1 VRAPLTDPPRRFV
14 ASETHAGRPGRPA
27 RGMTPGPAPAPPPAA
42 AAFLAALNAA
52 RADPAAYGRA
62 VGVDLSAAAPSRP
75 LAWSGLLAA
84 SAQAHSADMAARNY
98 FAHAGSD
105 GSNPG
110 QRMARAGYQF
120 STWGESIAAGI
131 ADPAEALAQLV
142 VDRGVPDLGHR
153 HMLLAIGSPYN
164 LLTEVGIALA
174 AGGSYGSYWTVDA
187 AAPAVGAPGGP
198 SPGPPAPAPAPGPS
212 PGPGK
217 PRPRRWPPRWWPRW
231 RGAPL

>member
-1 VRAPLTDPPRRFV
+1 MAALRLDFPRRFV
-14 ASETHAGRPGRPA
+14 ASETHAGRGGLAVPSVV
-27 RGMTPGPAPAPPPAA
+27 PPAA

-52 RADPAAYGRA
+52 RADPAAYGRQ

-98 FAHAGSD
+98 FGHAGSD

-131 ADPAEALAQLV
+131 GDPAEALAQLV

-153 HMLLAIGSPYN
+153 RMLLAIGSPYS
-164 LLTEVGIALA
+164 LLTDVGIALA
-174 AGGSYGSYWTVDA
+174 LGGAYGSYWTVDA
-187 AAPAVGAPGGP
+187 ATPAAGLPGGP
-198 SPGPPAPAPAPGPS
+198 GAPPQPPPPGPGQPNPPA

-217 PRPRRWPPRWWPRW
+217 PRPRRWPPR
-231 RGAPL
+231 